1 MMNEIYDE
9 RYEENFFFTSS
20 STFHGKSV
28 QYYLSLAF
36 II

>member
-20 STFHGKSV
+20 STFHGK
-28 QYYLSLAF
+28 YYLSLAF